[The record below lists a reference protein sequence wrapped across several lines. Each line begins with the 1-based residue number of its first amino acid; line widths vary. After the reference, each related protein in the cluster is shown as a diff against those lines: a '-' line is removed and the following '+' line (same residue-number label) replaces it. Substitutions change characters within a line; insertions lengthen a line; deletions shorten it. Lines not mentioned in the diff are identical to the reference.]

1 MKFLQSKLFAALL
14 GSTVFMLTTAF
25 LTTHSLSTMPQLKH
39 VASAQAQAVTKG
51 PSWAFFNPELDQ
63 IISELESE
71 RQTLATREKQ
81 LQELDARLRSER
93 AELDEALRNIK
104 QIRDKVDREI
114 FRIKE
119 DELVNLKKLAK
130 MYAAMEPDGAAKIL
144 RELDDVV
151 VVKMMTLMKGPE
163 IAVILDAFSR
173 LGDDETKR
181 AALIS
186 ENLRAAAIPKRKKK

>member
-39 VASAQAQAVTKG
+39 VASAQAQAVIKG

-71 RQTLATREKQ
+71 RQTVATREKQ